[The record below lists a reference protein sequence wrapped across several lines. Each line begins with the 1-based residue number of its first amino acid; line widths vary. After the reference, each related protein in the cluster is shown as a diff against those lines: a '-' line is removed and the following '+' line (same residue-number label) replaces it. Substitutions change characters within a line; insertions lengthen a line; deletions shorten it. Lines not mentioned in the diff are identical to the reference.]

1 MAVFLL
7 FTAGSATVKG
17 PSTSELP
24 SDTGPHYEL
33 RSPLGDYTHREYTNY
48 SRWIVLTKQIV

>member
-33 RSPLGDYTHREYTNY
+33 RLGDYTHCGNTH
-48 SRWIVLTKQIV
+48 